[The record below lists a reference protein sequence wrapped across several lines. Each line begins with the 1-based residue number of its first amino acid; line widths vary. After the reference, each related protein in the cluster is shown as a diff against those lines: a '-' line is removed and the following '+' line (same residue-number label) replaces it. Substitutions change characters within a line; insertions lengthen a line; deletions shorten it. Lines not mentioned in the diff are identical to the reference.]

1 MIIYNKKVVFWTCC
15 LGLLIFGIALTTL
28 GSIVPDLKVKFRLD
42 DIAAG
47 TLFSILPLGIL
58 AGSLLFGPVADK
70 YGFRILMAVSCI
82 LMAAGF
88 EGIAFASSAGLL
100 KVCIFIIGF
109 GGGAI
114 NGAGSALVSDISDY
128 DKTANISLLGVFF
141 GIGALGMPLLL
152 GILGE
157 NFMFWKIVV
166 AVGILSFLTG
176 ILFLIIKLPPPKIT
190 QKIPAGKIADFF
202 RDKVLLLIAFFLF
215 FQSSFEGLMNNWTT
229 TYLID
234 HLSVSQGKALYGLS
248 LFVAGMVIMRL
259 LAGTILRLIPVKRIL
274 IASFFFL
281 LTGMICI
288 ASGISTVVALTGF
301 MLVGA
306 GLAGGFP
313 IMLGFVGARYQNISG
328 TAFSFVLT
336 IALLGNM
343 LINYGMGI
351 ISEKYGISNLMIVTF
366 AEISIMAILGS
377 VIIKNVNDVSKTVA

>member
-1 MIIYNKKVVFWTCC
+1 LIIYNKKVVFWSCC
-15 LGLLIFGIALTTL
+15 LGLLLFGIALTTL
-28 GSIVPDLKVKFRLD
+28 GSIVPDLREKFQLD

-47 TLFSILPLGIL
+47 TLFSILPFGIL
-58 AGSLLFGPVADK
+58 AGSLAFGPVADK
-70 YGFRILMAVSCI
+70 YGFRILMTVSCI

-114 NGAGSALVSDISDY
+114 NGAGSALVSDISDN

-157 NFMFWKIVV
+157 NFMFWKIVF

-176 ILFLIIKLPPPKIT
+176 ILFMIIKLPPPKIT
-190 QKIPAGKIADFF
+190 QKMPAGKIADFF

-229 TYLID
+229 TYLTD

-259 LAGTILRLIPVKRIL
+259 LTGTILRYIPVKRIL
-274 IASFFFL
+274 IASFFFG
-281 LTGMICI
+281 LTGLICI

>member
-1 MIIYNKKVVFWTCC
+1 VIKYNKKVVFWSCC
-15 LGLLIFGIALTTL
+15 LGLLLFGIALTTL
-28 GSIVPDLKVKFRLD
+28 GSIVPDLREKFKLD

-70 YGFRILMAVSCI
+70 YGFRILMTVSCI

-176 ILFLIIKLPPPKIT
+176 ILFMIIKLPPPKIT
-190 QKIPAGKIADFF
+190 HKISAGKIADFF

-229 TYLID
+229 TYLTD

-259 LAGTILRLIPVKRIL
+259 LTGTILRYIPVKRIL
-274 IASFFFL
+274 IASLLFV
-281 LTGMICI
+281 LTGLICI
-288 ASGISTVVALTGF
+288 ASGISTVIALTGF

-366 AEISIMAILGS
+366 AEIFIMAILGS
-377 VIIKNVNDVSKTVA
+377 VIINNVNDVSKTVA